1 MIDPARK
8 AVTRPD
14 ELLRQIVWPELR
26 RTQTAV
32 VGPDDCI
39 LVSGGFEDRAVE
51 ALERLC
57 SRPTAKCSIGLI
69 KYLPELPQNE
79 VNVEK
84 MRSMAQEAGLVLR
97 EFVYDRE
104 NPSGTGEE
112 LAQFVRRFA
121 GVFVDISGMSR
132 LLIVQLLV
140 ALLRGRQGR
149 VSVIYAM
156 AEQYP
161 PSPERFLSDQQQ
173 VVVANTALSYL
184 SSGTL
189 EIAATPELGSV
200 SMQGETI
207 RLIAFPS
214 FDPAQLT
221 NVIQEL
227 QPTYAEFIH
236 GIPHRIEDHWRREAI
251 ADLNREVFKELATG
265 KHHDVS
271 TLDYRETLNTLLDI
285 YTGRSMYD
293 RLVIAPTGSKMQTVA
308 VALFRAVLHDVQIVY
323 PTPQIFAE
331 PEDYTVRV
339 RQMYQLDLSTKTI
352 ADAIEEEVF
361 RS

>member
-1 MIDPARK
+1 MIDAALK

-14 ELLRQIVWPELR
+14 ELLKRIEWPELR
-26 RTQTAV
+26 AIQTTMASV
-32 VGPDDCI
+32 SDCI
-39 LVSGGFEDRAVE
+39 LVCGGFEDRAIE

-57 SRPTAKCSIGLI
+57 SRSTAKCTIGLI
-69 KYLPELPQNE
+69 KYLPDLPQNKI
-79 VNVEK
+79 NVEK
-84 MRSMAQEAGLVLR
+84 MRSMARDAGMTVR

-112 LAQFVRRFA
+112 LAEFVRRFA
-121 GVFVDISGMSR
+121 CVFVDISGMSR
-132 LLIVQLLV
+132 LLIVQILV
-140 ALLRGRQGR
+140 ALLRGQPER

-156 AEQYP
+156 AKQYP
-161 PSPERFLSDQQQ
+161 PSRERFLGDQQQ
-173 VVVANTALSYL
+173 TANVVHSYL

-236 GIPHRIEDHWRREAI
+236 GIPPRIDDQWRRGAI
-251 ADLNREVFKELATG
+251 ADLNRDVFQELATA
-265 KHHDVS
+265 KHHEVS
-271 TLDYRETLNTLLDI
+271 TLDYRETLSTLLGI
-285 YTGRSMYD
+285 YAGRSMYD
-293 RLVIAPTGSKMQTVA
+293 RLVIAPTGSKMQAVA

-323 PTPQIFAE
+323 PTPQVFAE

-339 RQMYQLDLSTKTI
+339 RHLYQLDLPTKVI
-352 ADAIEEEVF
+352 ADVIEEKM
-361 RS
+361 

>member
-1 MIDPARK
+1 MIDGAQK

-14 ELLRQIVWPELR
+14 ELVRQIEWPELR
-26 RTQTAV
+26 VTQTTTA
-32 VGPDDCI
+32 GADDCI
-39 LVSGGFEDRAVE
+39 LVCGGFEDRAIE
-51 ALERLC
+51 ALERFC
-57 SRPTAKCSIGLI
+57 SRSTAKCWIGLI
-69 KYLPELPQNE
+69 NYLPDLPQNK
-79 VNVEK
+79 VNVKK
-84 MRSMAQEAGLVLR
+84 MRSMAREAGLPVK

-104 NPSGTGEE
+104 NPSGSGEK
-112 LAQFVRRFA
+112 LAEFVRRFA
-121 GVFVDISGMSR
+121 SVFVDISGMSR
-132 LLIVQLLV
+132 LLIVQALV
-140 ALLRGRQGR
+140 ALLRGRPER

-161 PSPERFLSDQQQ
+161 PSREQVLGDQQQ
-173 VVVANTALSYL
+173 TAANMVHSYL

-221 NVIQEL
+221 NVIRAL

-236 GIPHRIEDHWRREAI
+236 GIPPRIEDQWRREAI
-251 ADLNREVFKELATG
+251 ADLNREVFKELATARQ
-265 KHHDVS
+265 HEVS

-285 YTGRSMYD
+285 YAGRSMYD
-293 RLVIAPTGSKMQTVA
+293 RLVIAPTGSKMQAVA

-331 PEDYTVRV
+331 PDDYTVRV
-339 RQMYQLDLSTKTI
+339 RQLYQLDLPAKVI
-352 ADAIEEEVF
+352 ADAIEEDV
-361 RS
+361 